1 MPLPTGQIV
10 RLTEETTRLYGEVI
24 DHIISRNML
33 WVRPLVLV
41 ESWPESDFDVQISSQ
56 QVQDLREE
64 SHLLW
69 PTGLFTVALDM
80 EVLPLLSYLYPDKPK
95 AEQNPETAVNLR
107 RFIRRVW
114 QQQWEDRDR
123 DLAS

>member
-10 RLTEETTRLYGEVI
+10 RLTQDQSRLYGEVI
-24 DHIISRNML
+24 DHVTSRNML

-41 ESWPESDFDVQISSQ
+41 ESWPESDFDIQISSQ

-69 PTGLFTVALDM
+69 PTGLFTVALDT
-80 EVLPLLSYLYPDKPK
+80 EVLPLLNYLYPEKPK
-95 AEQNPETAVNLR
+95 TEKNPETAVNLR
-107 RFIRRVW
+107 RFIRQVW
-114 QQQWEDRDR
+114 QQQWANR

>member
-1 MPLPTGQIV
+1 MPLPSGQIV

-24 DHIISRNML
+24 DHITSRNML
-33 WVRPLVLV
+33 WVRPLLLI
-41 ESWPESDFDVQISSQ
+41 ESWPESDFEVQISSQ

-69 PTGLFTVALDM
+69 PTSLFTVVLDL
-80 EVLPLLSYLYPDKPK
+80 EILPLLGYLYPEKPK
-95 AEQNPETAVNLR
+95 IGQNPETAVSLR
-107 RFIRRVW
+107 RFIRKVW
-114 QQQWEDRDR
+114 QQQWQDR